1 MRGVKNHPLS
11 GITLPQWFRLL
22 REHGSGVE
30 WLRHAPRLVFLTLMA
45 CLNTIGAACDTLFY
59 GRAIATQE
67 LNDEPVFIL
76 GHPRT
81 GTTHLHNL
89 LSKDPRFAHATTF
102 SVGFPSGFL
111 CMRRLAP
118 YLGLIMDA
126 KRPMDNMAL
135 AWNTPQE
142 DEIAVNQL
150 SAGASPYMP
159 LCFPR
164 REASFRKFY
173 DFRDAD
179 EADLTRWKDAFM
191 YFLKK
196 TQFAAGLAQAVTAQ
210 VSRAHRP
217 GSNPARDVSQG
228 AVRVHPQAPPRGV
241 SVRRAHGGRVLLA
254 VSSPETDVTGHA
266 GVHSASG
273 RAVARGVHA

>member
-1 MRGVKNHPLS
+1 M
-11 GITLPQWFRLL
+11 
-22 REHGSGVE
+22 E
-30 WLRHAPRLVFLTLMA
+30 WLRYAPRLVFLTLMA

-196 TQFAAGLAQAVTAQ
+196 TQFAAGARTSGYCSSLPCTPPGFESCARCFPRRSSCSSTGTP
-210 VSRAHRP
+210 SRCF
-217 GSNPARDVSQG
+217 S
-228 AVRVHPQAPPRGV
+228 PPRTWRTRITG
-241 SVRRAHGGRVLLA
+241 SVISRNRRYRTRRSSFCIRASCCTRRTRV
-254 VSSPETDVTGHA
+254 T
-266 GVHSASG
+266 
-273 RAVARGVHA
+273 